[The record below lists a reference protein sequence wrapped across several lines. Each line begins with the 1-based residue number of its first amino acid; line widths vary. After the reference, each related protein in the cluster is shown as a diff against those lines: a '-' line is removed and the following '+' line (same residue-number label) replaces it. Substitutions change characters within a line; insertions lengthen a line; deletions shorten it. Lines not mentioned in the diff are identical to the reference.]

1 MSSCSSLEVLMIST
15 EEITEKRL
23 ATDNIAPV
31 MLNSLP
37 PHPITTTNINP
48 TPRVQKMIKCLIKE
62 TEVVFDLMNTVWNTR
77 VCKMHTC
84 MTTLIVSLVTPV
96 PILPQPLG
104 TEAEIY
110 TLILRW
116 STSCSSSVN
125 FFPRTKIFFG

>member
-31 MLNSLP
+31 MLNSL

-84 MTTLIVSLVTPV
+84 MATLIVSLVTPV
-96 PILPQPLG
+96 PILTQPLG